1 MVGMVPSERLE
12 PVYASAPMFEGGI
25 RRVVEDWLAIVIGA
39 GLALDSIAYVLVKR
53 LVWGKKLLRL
63 FELLL
68 TVEAGS
74 VIFGG
79 AR

>member
-1 MVGMVPSERLE
+1 MVD
-12 PVYASAPMFEGGI
+12 
-25 RRVVEDWLAIVIGA
+25 DWLAIVIGV
-39 GLALDSIAYVLVKR
+39 GLLFESMAYGLVKR
-53 LVWGKKLLRL
+53 LVVGRKLLRL
-63 FELLL
+63 FELPL